1 MFKELPHEYVSPLDL
16 QNVVE
21 TGGRYYIRHFGTF
34 VPQNFGWVGTFLI
47 EEDHQ

>member
-21 TGGRYYIRHFGTF
+21 TGGRYYYILVHLYRKTL
-34 VPQNFGWVGTFLI
+34 VGWVHF
-47 EEDHQ
+47 